1 MDVKSLSLP
10 YSLLG
15 SQTLIFKKRRIGYIR
30 RNVFL
35 ALVRGA
41 HLCPTEINQMN
52 QMVGYATL
60 SIAFGDNANARRV
73 TANKFALRSLN
84 GIIL

>member
-30 RNVFL
+30 RN
-35 ALVRGA
+35 
-41 HLCPTEINQMN
+41 EII
-52 QMVGYATL
+52 GYATQGRFF
-60 SIAFGDNANARRV
+60 I
-73 TANKFALRSLN
+73 LRQ
-84 GIIL
+84 GEP